1 MLRAF
6 GILVAASALVLSTT
20 AIAAAPVYLGIGRA
34 PNPALVEIEGK
45 PSGYA
50 LGVTPLDRP
59 DVCSAQKV
67 RLQLGTHM
75 ALSLATWLST
85 PAQQSPSPSA
95 SVYLANGTQKVT
107 FAGAKVVRVELP
119 LVGSQ
124 TNGPSVFVVDL
135 EAQSTTCS
143 AVAANTAG
151 AFDNQAAAFAAR
163 STSPSAGR
171 TRLDGKPVASV
182 RTAGRFDRMK
192 IGDVQIAYAPSEARA
207 IEEWMARI
215 TARKTV
221 EIESTLVDGVGASVL
236 EIVAR
241 VQAPSANGRTLELKA
256 DQLRV
261 CVFVGGQRVCPRV
274 IVPAA
279 TAK

>member
-1 MLRAF
+1 MLRAL
-6 GILVAASALVLSTT
+6 GILVAASALVLSAT
-20 AIAAAPVYLGIGRA
+20 ATAAAPA
-34 PNPALVEIEGK
+34 TPKPTLVELEGK

-50 LGVTPLDRP
+50 LGVTPLDGP
-59 DVCSAQKV
+59 DVCGAKKV
-67 RLQLGTHM
+67 RLQVGTNM

-85 PAQQSPSPSA
+85 PAQQGPSPTV
-95 SVYLANGTQKVT
+95 SVVLPGGAQKVT
-107 FAGAKVVRVELP
+107 FAGAKAIGVELP
-119 LVGSQ
+119 TLGPQS
-124 TNGPSVFVVDL
+124 NGPGVFVV
-135 EAQSTTCS
+135 EVETQSTTCS
-143 AVAANTAG
+143 ALTANG
-151 AFDNQAAAFAAR
+151 ALALDNQAAALAAR
-163 STSPSAGR
+163 ATSPSAGR
-171 TRLDGKPVASV
+171 TRLDGKPLASL

-192 IGDVQIAYAPSEARA
+192 LGDVRFDYAPSEAQA
-207 IEEWMARI
+207 IQEWMARI

-241 VQAPSANGRTLELKA
+241 VRAPSANGRTLELKA

-261 CVFVGGQRVCPRV
+261 CIFVGGQRVCPRV

>member
-1 MLRAF
+1 M
-6 GILVAASALVLSTT
+6 AASALVLSAT
-20 AIAAAPVYLGIGRA
+20 ATAAAPVT
-34 PNPALVEIEGK
+34 PKPALVEIEGK

-50 LGVTPLDRP
+50 LGVTPLDHP
-59 DVCSAQKV
+59 DVCSAKKV
-67 RLQLGTHM
+67 RLRLGTNM
-75 ALSLATWLST
+75 TLSLATWLST
-85 PAQQSPSPSA
+85 PAPQQGPSPTA
-95 SVYLANGTQKVT
+95 SVYLASGTQKVT

-119 LVGSQ
+119 VVGPQS
-124 TNGPSVFVVDL
+124 NGPSVFEVDV
-135 EAQSTTCS
+135 EAQATTCG
-143 AVAANTAG
+143 AVAPNPAG
-151 AFDNQAAAFAAR
+151 GFDTRAAAFAAR

-192 IGDVQIAYAPSEARA
+192 IGDVQIACAPSEAQE
-207 IEEWMARI
+207 IQEWMARI

-261 CVFVGGQRVCPRV
+261 CVFVGGQRVCPRL

>member
-6 GILVAASALVLSTT
+6 GILVTASALVLSTT
-20 AIAAAPVYLGIGRA
+20 AIAAAPVPA
-34 PNPALVEIEGK
+34 KPALVEVEGK

-59 DVCSAQKV
+59 DVCGAQKV
-67 RLQLGTHM
+67 RLQLGTNM
-75 ALSLATWLST
+75 NLSLATWLST
-85 PAQQSPSPSA
+85 PAQQGPSPTA
-95 SVYLANGTQKVT
+95 SVYLASGTQKVT
-107 FAGAKVVRVELP
+107 FAGAKVIRIELP
-119 LVGSQ
+119 VVGSQ
-124 TNGPSVFVVDL
+124 SNGPSVFVIDL

-143 AVAANTAG
+143 AVATNTAG

-171 TRLDGKPVASV
+171 TRLDGKPLASV
-182 RTAGRFDRMK
+182 RTAGRFDRMRL
-192 IGDVQIAYAPSEARA
+192 GDLQIAYAPSEAQA
-207 IEEWMARI
+207 MQEWMARI

-221 EIESTLVDGVGASVL
+221 EVESTLVDGIGASVL

-241 VQAPSANGRTLELKA
+241 VQAPSANGRTLELTA

>member
-1 MLRAF
+1 MLRAL
-6 GILVAASALVLSTT
+6 GTLVAASALVLSAT
-20 AIAAAPVYLGIGRA
+20 ATAAAPA
-34 PNPALVEIEGK
+34 TPKPTLVELEGK

-59 DVCSAQKV
+59 DVCGAKKV
-67 RLQLGTHM
+67 RMQVGTNM

-85 PAQQSPSPSA
+85 PAQQGPSPTV
-95 SVYLANGTQKVT
+95 SVVLPGGAQKVT
-107 FAGAKVVRVELP
+107 LAGAKAIGVELP
-119 LVGSQ
+119 TLGPQS
-124 TNGPSVFVVDL
+124 NGPGVFVV
-135 EAQSTTCS
+135 EVETQSTTCS
-143 AVAANTAG
+143 ALTANG
-151 AFDNQAAAFAAR
+151 ALALDNQAAALAAR
-163 STSPSAGR
+163 ATSPSAGR
-171 TRLDGKPVASV
+171 TRLDGKPLASL

-192 IGDVQIAYAPSEARA
+192 LGDVRFDYAPSEAQA
-207 IEEWMARI
+207 IQEWMARI

-241 VQAPSANGRTLELKA
+241 VRAPSANGRTLELKA

>member
-1 MLRAF
+1 MLRAL
-6 GILVAASALVLSTT
+6 GILVAASALVLSAT
-20 AIAAAPVYLGIGRA
+20 ATAAAPVTPKA
-34 PNPALVEIEGK
+34 ALVEVEGK

-124 TNGPSVFVVDL
+124 SNGPSVFEVDV
-135 EAQSTTCS
+135 ETQSTTCS

>member
-1 MLRAF
+1 MLRAL
-6 GILVAASALVLSTT
+6 GTLVAASALVLSAT
-20 AIAAAPVYLGIGRA
+20 ATAAAPA
-34 PNPALVEIEGK
+34 TPKPTLVELEGK

-59 DVCSAQKV
+59 DVCGAKKV
-67 RLQLGTHM
+67 RMQVGTNM

-85 PAQQSPSPSA
+85 PAQQGPSPTV
-95 SVYLANGTQKVT
+95 SVVLPGGAQKVT
-107 FAGAKVVRVELP
+107 FAGAKAIGVELP
-119 LVGSQ
+119 TLGPQS
-124 TNGPSVFVVDL
+124 NGPGVFVV
-135 EAQSTTCS
+135 EVETQSTTCS
-143 AVAANTAG
+143 ALTANG
-151 AFDNQAAAFAAR
+151 ALALDNQAAALAAR
-163 STSPSAGR
+163 ATSPSAGR
-171 TRLDGKPVASV
+171 TRLDGKPLASL

-192 IGDVQIAYAPSEARA
+192 LGDVRFDYAPSEAQA
-207 IEEWMARI
+207 IQEWMARI

-241 VQAPSANGRTLELKA
+241 VRAPSANGRTLELKA